1 MGRKQPVYETEFKKS
16 LVLMHQNGKS
26 QSQICREYGV
36 STSALSKWV
45 QQYSLIKTE
54 SGEVLTAL
62 EVKELQKKLAQLEE
76 ENIIL
81 KKAAAIFMQHSAK
94 D

>member
-1 MGRKQPVYETEFKKS
+1 MGGKQPVYETEFKKS
-16 LVLMHQNGKS
+16 LVTMHQSGKS
-26 QSQICREYGV
+26 LSEISREYGV

-45 QQYSLIKTE
+45 RQYSQVKTE
-54 SGEVLTAL
+54 TGEVMTAL
-62 EVKELQKKLAQLEE
+62 EVTKLKRRLAELEE

-81 KKAAAIFMQHSAK
+81 KKAAAIFMQHSDK